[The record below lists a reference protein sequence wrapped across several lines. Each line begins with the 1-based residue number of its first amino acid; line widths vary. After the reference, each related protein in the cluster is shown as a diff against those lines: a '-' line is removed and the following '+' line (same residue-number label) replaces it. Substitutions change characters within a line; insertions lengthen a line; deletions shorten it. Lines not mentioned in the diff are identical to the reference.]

1 MLLGQLQMPLEG
13 LALAL
18 GWGVV
23 AVVVQARF
31 ADRDHLGRSCQLG
44 DGLKICLARLG
55 RRIGVNANR
64 GAGAAQSTRKINRG
78 AAADPVVANQ
88 HHARDTRVVRSGH
101 HLVAIEVECGFHQV
115 GVRVDQPVTTH
126 PAAPGTGAL
135 RPPTTSVNSP
145 RGGCC
150 SKCSS
155 AACAVPRKISSKRL
169 VSSRATATGR
179 SGPRLATRSLSAA
192 TTRYGDSNTTRV

>member
-31 ADRDHLGRSCQLG
+31 ADRDHLGRGCQLG
-44 DGLKICLARLG
+44 DSVKICLARLG
-55 RRIGVNANR
+55 RRVGVNANR
-64 GAGAAQSTRKINRG
+64 GAGAAHATGKLNRG
-78 AAADPVVANQ
+78 TAAGPLVANQ
-88 HHARDTRVVRSGH
+88 DYTRDTRRFRSGH
-101 HLVAIEVECGFHQV
+101 DLVAIEVEGRVHQV
-115 GVRVDQPVTTH
+115 SVRVDQPVTAH
-126 PAAPGTGAL
+126 AVAPGTGASRL
-135 RPPTTSVNSP
+135 PTTSVNSP

-192 TTRYGDSNTTRV
+192 TTRYGDSN